1 MTNLVIYKRGKL
13 MITKKAE
20 YAIIILTEL
29 ASHPLGTVITSK
41 SIAEKRTIPANL
53 VVQLL
58 AVTRAAGWTEG
69 TRGPSGGIRLT
80 VDPSKINMRQVIE
93 AVDGPI
99 GITRCLF
106 SDKPCHDRTHCSL
119 RGVWSEAQDKM
130 LSVLESVSI
139 ESLADAAENEC

>member
-1 MTNLVIYKRGKL
+1 

-29 ASHPLGTVITSK
+29 ASHPQGTIITSK
-41 SIAEKRTIPANL
+41 RIAEKRAIPANL

-58 AVTRAAGWTEG
+58 AVTRVAGWTVG
-69 TRGPSGGIRLT
+69 ARGPSGGIKLT
-80 VDPSKINMRQVIE
+80 VDPAEINMRQVIE

-106 SDKPCHDRTHCSL
+106 SDKPCQDKTHCSL
-119 RGVWSEAQDKM
+119 RGIWSEAQEKM
-130 LSVLESVSI
+130 LSVLESVTI
-139 ESLADAAENEC
+139 KDLTDAAESDC

>member
-1 MTNLVIYKRGKL
+1 

-29 ASHPLGTVITSK
+29 ASHPKGSVVTSK
-41 SIAEKRTIPANL
+41 AIAEKRGIPANL

-58 AVTRAAGWTEG
+58 SVTRNAGWTVG
-69 TRGPSGGIRLT
+69 ARGPSGGIKLN
-80 VDPSKINMRQVIE
+80 VDPSEINMRQVIE

-106 SDKPCHDRTHCSL
+106 SDKPCQDKTHCSL
-119 RGVWSEAQDKM
+119 RGIWSEAQQKM
-130 LSVLESVSI
+130 LSVLENVTI
-139 ESLADAAENEC
+139 RDLAEASKNDC